1 MVTYIGLEAHDGTG
15 KSTTAGKLLEIFN
28 GVHLEKTEEMAKI
41 RDRLITQKKNGE
53 ISLSELSKQ
62 VDQTY
67 RNERAH
73 IQSLPKVKGSKSD
86 TLVILDR
93 SWASFAAEQLVDCL
107 NQNPPEKFEHLQE
120 NGTIRYPEGILKPSI
135 TFELFISEE
144 RRLAQVAGRGE
155 KLEDRDKRLRDEPK
169 YRHELERARRD
180 LGCFR
185 LSLRER
191 NEKISALRA
200 AQVLL
205 GHASTPPLKLKPNW
219 RD

>member
-15 KSTTAGKLLEIFN
+15 KSTTAAKLLGMFN
-28 GVHLEKTEEMAKI
+28 GVHLQKTEEMAKI
-41 RDRLITQKKNGE
+41 RDRLIAQKNHGE
-53 ISLSELSKQ
+53 ISLSVLSEQ

-67 RNERAH
+67 RDERAH
-73 IQSLPKVKGSKSD
+73 IQSLPEVKGLKSD

-107 NQNPPEKFEHLQE
+107 NQNPPVKFEHQQE
-120 NGTIRYPEGILKPSI
+120 NGTIRYPKGILKPSI
-135 TFELFISEE
+135 TFELFIPEE
-144 RRLAQVAGRGE
+144 RRLAQVTLRGE
-155 KLEDRDKRLRDEPK
+155 ELQDRDKRLRDEPK

-185 LSLRER
+185 LSLRKR
-191 NEKISALRA
+191 NEKVSALRA